1 MSVNAIAD
9 DDTGEL
15 KGVQAIGLTPTF
27 DEAEYGQYGDIGSIL
42 TTRTYK
48 SFTGNIDFNDYNED
62 NYGRLMLNLT
72 STSAVGLNPALNV
85 DHDVYINIKDSS
97 DTSKLISSLYLRGI
111 NATRAYN
118 STLTGVETKRAD
130 LKGTQYC
137 VFPDYAIYAQTWTAT
152 SGQVSFSMS
161 KTPVQ
166 YLKKGGTVD
175 TNICKCSKLSG
186 RIIRLDVD
194 GVERTDDSAVTS
206 NKHIVFSA
214 GTGAASGAKVR
225 AFYLY
230 DGTA

>member
-9 DDTGEL
+9 DDQGEL

-27 DEAEYGQYGDIGSIL
+27 DEAEYGQYGDVGSIL

-72 STSAVGLNPALNV
+72 STSGIGLNPALNV
-85 DHDVYINIKDSS
+85 QHDIYINIKDSS

-137 VFPDYAIYAQTWTAT
+137 VFPSKAIKYDTWTAT
-152 SGQVSFSMS
+152 SAQTSFSCS
-161 KTPVQ
+161 KTMVQ

-175 TNICKCSKLSG
+175 TNICKSSTMSG
-186 RIIRLDVD
+186 YVIRLDVD
-194 GVERTDDSAVTS
+194 GVEQTTGVTVTS
-206 NKHIVFSA
+206 AKHIVFS
-214 GTGAASGAKVR
+214 TGVASGSTVR